1 MVHTAYF
8 HGSITFT
15 VHYGRFW
22 VVSQD
27 KHLPDWQQSKLKLK
41 LTQKEVTRGWRYV
54 LQRICCSWEKTSV
67 LWEKPIEAPWQ
78 QYWGL
83 RHMRMSWVQQ
93 GKAEHTWECPEC
105 NKTRQNT
112 HGNVLTAI
120 RQGKT
125 HMGMFWVK
133 QDKTEHTWECP
144 EWNKTR
150 MNTWVYVSN

>member
-67 LWEKPIEAPWQ
+67 LWEKPIKAPWQ

-83 RHMRMSWVQQ
+83 RHMWMSWVQQ
-93 GKAEHTWECPEC
+93 GKAEHTWECSRVQQDKAEHTWEC
-105 NKTRQNT
+105 PDSNKTRQNT
-112 HGNVLTAI
+112 HGNVLSET
-120 RQGKT
+120 RQDRT
-125 HMGMFWVK
+125 HMGMSWVK
-133 QDKTEHTWECP
+133 QDTNEHMGLC
-144 EWNKTR
+144 
-150 MNTWVYVSN
+150 